1 MAIMKPAA
9 GIVPHDASHIS
20 PGSGQPRRCA
30 MGRKRRVGILVFD
43 GVTLLDVAGPSEVF
57 AEANRFGADYEV
69 MLYSADGQNVVS
81 STGMPAS
88 SRSAVVRRSGS
99 PGSRIS

>member
-1 MAIMKPAA
+1 MAGA
-9 GIVPHDASHIS
+9 
-20 PGSGQPRRCA
+20 
-30 MGRKRRVGILVFD
+30 VFD

-81 STGMPAS
+81 STGMRFAVDAAAEDSGPLEIALVAGSDNFPAPGARLKPKS
-88 SRSAVVRRSGS
+88 VESRCGGA
-99 PGSRIS
+99 

>member
-1 MAIMKPAA
+1 
-9 GIVPHDASHIS
+9 
-20 PGSGQPRRCA
+20 

-57 AEANRFGADYEV
+57 TEASRFGADYEV

-81 STGMPAS
+81 STGMRFGVTPRLGTAG
-88 SRSAVVRRSGS
+88 RWR
-99 PGSRIS
+99 